1 VQIEASEEED
11 YKGILDN
18 MEAEREV
25 LHVASG
31 AAVKTLNL
39 EAASR
44 SAPETGVGTGQLF
57 KRATPAQLLKGS
69 ATSKPDASSL
79 KASASASKATKDP
92 EKPIKST
99 NKDPPSENLV
109 SVQKAAGDITSTE
122 LNKAVKAVEVVQTA
136 VGHSTGTNGNR
147 TGLGSPQQRTLVITP
162 PKPEKRTAPKSTIH
176 PDDVQIGRLNT
187 IVEEDE
193 DDLNSAFQGEPPRK
207 PQSKPVEGSH
217 IELDHVSI
225 QVSGSDTDG
234 TEEFRQSPEQ
244 TSFAGVGLPSV
255 ASKKHRDSDFSKKN
269 EQSASTGSP
278 PGPKEPIQGKL
289 LEQQLV
295 REQSKS
301 NTTSVEVSL
310 PVPGLSV
317 HKTPEG
323 PNSLLESSAK
333 GTRQLQLIKLDT
345 KEYNEKE
352 MAKALALKKA
362 LALRNES
369 LQERNATSKEEELKR
384 QRAFDSM
391 QQNFKSTEQNNSI
404 DSLELESLL
413 IKGMTDSGPGKSSRL
428 PYDDNSETDQH
439 GQEDSQTDAKSGS
452 RSSFC
457 WTDFAR
463 ERAKALGE
471 AVDEAEYTG
480 ADKAKFKLNP
490 GVWDV
495 LVWLRCIGWAQYEE
509 TFAINQIDHDEL
521 FILTDSDL
529 QDMGMTI
536 ESNRSML
543 LNAIRTL
550 KQVFKKERGEKKV
563 TDTVY
568 IAGRDKN
575 ERKNAELIAEQV
587 NYEQKKGY
595 LTWSDFSG
603 KKWKRGYVVI
613 SGSSVNIF
621 KSSDHVVLRPILTRQ
636 LQGALIL
643 SSSQALNCIHVQKFA
658 SKRSMDDIY
667 LCAPDE
673 EERDAWLQHLIAA
686 GNLQVLEYLMTGKVK
701 SGGCLQPLILILD
714 EFHINNT
721 GPYYLPHLE
730 LKLVNKNGTVI
741 IQFDDEEFTNL
752 VDNVVKPDKK
762 GAITQPLSRQI
773 TLSKKLRQEA
783 GPGAIFLIELKHTSR
798 EKSSKIEK
806 ATAALSSLSSSSS
819 ENLSEGIVVTQY
831 WAYAF
836 VDKLQSGQIQLGL
849 THRKSFIL
857 AYLTADDSLKLKSEN
872 PFRSHEETNGLRSR
886 APSERRTSEERC
898 KWILWKSYWS
908 RIKNE
913 EDLTNL
919 RPKNRQIFFR
929 IDSACQGYEDRQR

>member
-1 VQIEASEEED
+1 MNPTKRVQIEESEEED
-11 YKGILDN
+11 YQGILDN
-18 MEAEREV
+18 MDAERGA

-31 AAVKTLNL
+31 AALKTLNL
-39 EAASR
+39 ETAGATPSHT
-44 SAPETGVGTGQLF
+44 AVEAGVGTGQLF

-69 ATSKPDASSL
+69 VTSKPDSSSL

-92 EKPIKST
+92 EKQIKST
-99 NKDPPSENLV
+99 KKDPPSENLEA
-109 SVQKAAGDITSTE
+109 VQKAAGDITSSK
-122 LNKAVKAVEVVQTA
+122 LNKAVKAIEVVQTA
-136 VGHSTGTNGNR
+136 VGDSTGTNGNR
-147 TGLGSPQQRTLVITP
+147 TGLGSPQQRTLVMTP

-193 DDLNSAFQGEPPRK
+193 DDLNSAFQDEPPRN
-207 PQSKPVEGSH
+207 PQSKPVEGQH

-225 QVSGSDTDG
+225 HVSGSDTDG
-234 TEEFRQSPEQ
+234 TENFRQSPAE

-255 ASKKHRDSDFSKKN
+255 ASKKYRDSDFSKQN
-269 EQSASTGSP
+269 EQSSGSP
-278 PGPKEPIQGKL
+278 PGPKESMQGKL

-295 REQSKS
+295 REQSRSSTKS
-301 NTTSVEVSL
+301 AEVTL
-310 PVPGLSV
+310 PGPGASV

-323 PNSLLESSAK
+323 PNSLLDSSAK

-352 MAKALALKKA
+352 MTKALALKKA
-362 LALRNES
+362 LVLRNES

-439 GQEDSQTDAKSGS
+439 GQEGSKADAKSGS
-452 RSSFC
+452 HSSFC

-490 GVWDV
+490 GVWEV
-495 LVWLRCIGWAQYEE
+495 LVWLRSIGWAQYEE

-536 ESNRSML
+536 EFNRSML
-543 LNAIRTL
+543 LNVIRAL

-643 SSSQALNCIHVQKFA
+643 SSSQAQNCIHVQKFA

-667 LCAPDE
+667 LCASDE

-686 GNLQVLEYLMTGKVK
+686 GNLQVLEYLMTGQVK

-783 GPGAIFLIELKHTSR
+783 GPGAVFLIELKHTSR
-798 EKSSKIEK
+798 EK
-806 ATAALSSLSSSSS
+806 
-819 ENLSEGIVVTQY
+819 
-831 WAYAF
+831 
-836 VDKLQSGQIQLGL
+836 
-849 THRKSFIL
+849 
-857 AYLTADDSLKLKSEN
+857 
-872 PFRSHEETNGLRSR
+872 
-886 APSERRTSEERC
+886 
-898 KWILWKSYWS
+898 
-908 RIKNE
+908 
-913 EDLTNL
+913 
-919 RPKNRQIFFR
+919 
-929 IDSACQGYEDRQR
+929 

>member
-147 TGLGSPQQRTLVITP
+147 TGLGSPQQRTLVMTP

>member
-1 VQIEASEEED
+1 VQIEASEEVYE
-11 YKGILDN
+11 GILDN
-18 MEAEREV
+18 MEAEREM

-31 AAVKTLNL
+31 AALKKFNL
-39 EAASR
+39 EAAALSHT
-44 SAPETGVGTGQLF
+44 AAEKGVGTGQLF

-69 ATSKPDASSL
+69 VTSKQDASSL
-79 KASASASKATKDP
+79 KASASASKAAKDP
-92 EKPIKST
+92 EKPIKSAT
-99 NKDPPSENLV
+99 IDPPSKNLEAA
-109 SVQKAAGDITSTE
+109 QKAAGDITSTE
-122 LNKAVKAVEVVQTA
+122 LYKAVKAIEVVQTA
-136 VGHSTGTNGNR
+136 VGNSTGTNENI
-147 TGLGSPQQRTLVITP
+147 TGLGSPQQRTLVMTP

-193 DDLNSAFQGEPPRK
+193 DDLNSAFQGETPRK
-207 PQSKPVEGSH
+207 SKSKPGEGSH

-234 TEEFRQSPEQ
+234 REEFRQSLEE
-244 TSFAGVGLPSV
+244 TSSAGVGLPSV

-269 EQSASTGSP
+269 EQTASTGSP
-278 PGPKEPIQGKL
+278 PGPKEPIQVKL
-289 LEQQLV
+289 LDQQLV
-295 REQSKS
+295 REQSTS

-310 PVPGLSV
+310 PVPGVSV
-317 HKTPEG
+317 QKTPEG

-362 LALRNES
+362 LALRNEY

-391 QQNFKSTEQNNSI
+391 QQNFKSTEHNNSI

-413 IKGMTDSGPGKSSRL
+413 IKGMTDSGPGKSSRM
-428 PYDDNSETDQH
+428 PYEDNSETGQH
-439 GQEDSQTDAKSGS
+439 GQEGSQTDDGS

-480 ADKAKFKLNP
+480 SDKAKFKLNP

-495 LVWLRCIGWAQYEE
+495 LVWLRSIGWAQYEE

-529 QDMGMTI
+529 RDMGMTI

-543 LNAIRTL
+543 LNAVRAL

-643 SSSQALNCIHVQKFA
+643 SSSQAQNCIHVQKFA

-667 LCAPDE
+667 FCAPDE

-730 LKLVNKNGTVI
+730 LKLVNKNGTVV
-741 IQFDDEEFTNL
+741 IQFEDEEFTSL

-783 GPGAIFLIELKHTSR
+783 GPGAVFLIELKHTSR

-806 ATAALSSLSSSSS
+806 ATVALSSLSSSSS
-819 ENLSEGIVVTQY
+819 ENSTEGTVVTQY

-849 THRKSFIL
+849 TYRKSFIL
-857 AYLTADDSLKLKSEN
+857 AYLTADDS
-872 PFRSHEETNGLRSR
+872 
-886 APSERRTSEERC
+886 
-898 KWILWKSYWS
+898 
-908 RIKNE
+908 
-913 EDLTNL
+913 
-919 RPKNRQIFFR
+919 
-929 IDSACQGYEDRQR
+929 